1 MNEIRIALRRLR
13 KNLGFTSVAVVTLA
27 LGIGAS
33 TIVFSIVNGVLL
45 QPLDYPESHRIVNV
59 WEGDHKDGWSY
70 GYHDQTSPANYFD
83 WRRESTSFEALGLIA
98 NHSGLLTRS
107 FIFTGGDEAHRLSG
121 RFVSSNFFDV
131 FGLNPIMGRTFFP
144 DEEKRGAPRV
154 VVISHRLWSQLFNQ
168 DQDIIGQTIN
178 LENNGRHTYEV
189 IGVMPEG
196 FRYPFNSDVWVS
208 MAHMPGSEHRRGG
221 DVMSVIGR
229 MHKDVSIE
237 EAQAEMNIIQWQI
250 HESYKGM
257 ELLGMDRVIG
267 PHIALEPMLDSVVKG
282 VKSSLFIF
290 TGAVALLLLIS
301 VANVANLLLSRALT
315 RQREMSLRAAI
326 GAQRHH
332 LIRQLLTESVLL
344 AFIGGIGGILLSWWG
359 TNLIVQFNAGAIPR
373 SSDVGVDLRVLGFT
387 MFLSV
392 FTGILFGFAPA
403 WQSSRPNLNDAL
415 RQGAN
420 RLTGDKFNTFIRN
433 GFSVAQI
440 AMALILLIGA
450 VLLIQSFNEMQSID
464 PGIDS
469 EKLLTVEVT
478 MNGAAYQNRGQ
489 RITFLDRLIDE
500 MKATPGVE
508 NVSAVSVLPSRKG
521 WPYPY
526 TRADKPR
533 PRPNE
538 QPRAG
543 LRSVMPGYHE
553 TYGLDILRG
562 RGFKKSDN
570 WTSER
575 VMMVNKTFADTAF
588 KDEEVLGKYL
598 QYYGMNWRIIGV
610 FDDHKNNGLTRDT
623 DVEVNMP
630 YTQWPGTDAISVH
643 LTVRSKSDPLL
654 LAPVVT
660 EKVRKL
666 NPDQPLSRFVVMQQ
680 YLDQSIAIDRFRS
693 MLITM
698 FAVSALILASVGIYG
713 VMSYSV
719 EQRTNEMGIRLALGA
734 RRMDLLRMI
743 LVQGLKHTVIGVVL
757 GLIGSYAL
765 TRVLASRLY
774 NISATD
780 IGTFLMVSGILI
792 LVGVLA
798 CLVPA
803 IRAMRVSPLESLRY
817 E

>member
-1 MNEIRIALRRLR
+1 MNEWGIAWRRLR
-13 KNLGFTSVAVVTLA
+13 KNAGFTSVAVITLA

-33 TIVFSIVNGVLL
+33 TTVFSIVNGVLL

-59 WEGDHKDGWSY
+59 WEGDHKDGWTY

-83 WRRESTSFEALGLIA
+83 WRSQNTTFETLGLFA
-98 NHSGLLTRS
+98 NHGGLITRS
-107 FIFTGGDEAHRLSG
+107 FIYTGGDEAHRLSG
-121 RFVSSNFFDV
+121 RFVSNNFFDV
-131 FGLNPIMGRTFFP
+131 FGLKPIMGRTFLP
-144 DEEKRGAPRV
+144 SEEKRGAQRV
-154 VVISHRLWSQLFNQ
+154 VVISHRLWSQIFNQ
-168 DQDIIGQTIN
+168 DNDIIGQTIN
-178 LENNGRHTYEV
+178 LENNGRHTYEI

-196 FRYPFNSDVWVS
+196 FRYPFSDLWVS
-208 MAHMPGSEHRRGG
+208 IAHMPESEHRRGG

-229 MHKDVSIE
+229 LKKDTSIQ
-237 EAQAEMNIIQWQI
+237 EAQAEMNVIQWQI
-250 HESYKGM
+250 FDAYKGM
-257 ELLGMDRVIG
+257 ELLGADRVIG
-267 PHIALEPMLDSVVKG
+267 PNIALEPMLDSVVKG
-282 VKSSLFIF
+282 FKSSLFIF
-290 TGAVALLLLIS
+290 TGAVGLLLLIS

-315 RQREMSLRAAI
+315 RQREMSLRAAV

-344 AFIGGIGGILLSWWG
+344 ALIGGIAGVLLSWWG
-359 TNLIVQFNAGAIPR
+359 TNLIIQFNAGAIPR
-373 SSDVGVDLRVLGFT
+373 ASDIGVDWRVLAFT
-387 MFLSV
+387 MLISV
-392 FTGILFGFAPA
+392 LTGILFGFAPA
-403 WQSSRPNLNDAL
+403 WQASRPNLNDAL

-420 RLTGDKFNTFIRN
+420 RLTGDKFNSFIRN
-433 GFSVAQI
+433 AFSVTQI
-440 AMALILLIGA
+440 ALALVLLIGA
-450 VLLIQSFNEMQSID
+450 VLLIQSFNRMQSID
-464 PGIDS
+464 PGIDA

-478 MNGAAYQNRGQ
+478 MNGAAYQDRGQ
-489 RITFLDRLIDE
+489 RITFLERLIDE

-533 PRPNE
+533 PLPNE

-543 LRSVMPGYHE
+543 LRSVMPDHHE
-553 TYGLDILRG
+553 TYGIGILRG

-575 VMMVNKTFADTAF
+575 VMMVNKAFADSAF
-588 KDEEVLGKYL
+588 KDEEVIGKYL
-598 QYYGMNWRIIGV
+598 QYYGKNWRIIGV
-610 FDDHKNNGLTRDT
+610 FDNHKNNGLTREP

-630 YTQWPGTDAISVH
+630 YAQWPGTDAISVH
-643 LTVRSKSDPLL
+643 LTVRAESDPLI

-680 YLDQSIAIDRFRS
+680 YLDASIAIDRFRS

-743 LVQGLKHTVIGVVL
+743 LLHGLKHTVLGVFV
-757 GLIGSYAL
+757 GLVGSYAL
-765 TRVLASRLY
+765 TRVLANRLY
-774 NISATD
+774 NITATD
-780 IGTFLMVSGILI
+780 PKTFLLVSVILI
-792 LVGVLA
+792 FVGMLA

-803 IRAMRVSPLESLRY
+803 IRATRVSPLESLRY

>member
-1 MNEIRIALRRLR
+1 MNEIRIAWRRLC
-13 KNLGFTSVAVVTLA
+13 KNVGFTTVAVVTLA

-33 TIVFSIVNGVLL
+33 TTVFSIVNGVLL
-45 QPLDYPESHRIVNV
+45 QPLDYPDSHRIVNV
-59 WEGDHKDGWSY
+59 WEGDHKDGWTY

-83 WRRESTSFEALGLIA
+83 WRREAKSFEALGLIA
-98 NHSGLLTRS
+98 NHSGLITRS
-107 FIFTGGDEAHRLSG
+107 FVYTGGDEAHRLSG
-121 RFVSSNFFDV
+121 RFVSNNFFDV
-131 FGLNPIMGRTFFP
+131 FGLKPIMGRTFLP
-144 DEEKRGAPRV
+144 QEEKRGAQRL

-168 DQDIIGQTIN
+168 DSEIIGRTIN
-178 LENNGRHTYEV
+178 LENNGRHTYEI

-196 FRYPFNSDVWVS
+196 FRYPWSDLWVS
-208 MAHMPGSEHRRGG
+208 MAHMPESELRRGG

-229 MHKDVSIE
+229 IHKDIPLE
-237 EAQAEMNIIQWQI
+237 QAQAEMNVIQWQI
-250 HESYKGM
+250 YETYKSM
-257 ELLGMDRVIG
+257 EILGADRVIG
-267 PHIALEPMLDSVVKG
+267 PHIALEPMLNSVVKG
-282 VKSSLFIF
+282 VKSSLYIF

-301 VANVANLLLSRALT
+301 VANVANLLLSRALS
-315 RQREMSLRAAI
+315 RQREMSLRAAV

-332 LIRQLLTESVLL
+332 LIKQLLIESVLL
-344 AFIGGIGGILLSWWG
+344 AFIGGVAGVMLSWWG
-359 TNLIVQFNAGAIPR
+359 TNLIIQFNAGAIPR
-373 SSDVGVDLRVLGFT
+373 ASDVGVDWRVLIFT
-387 MFLSV
+387 IFISV

-415 RQGAN
+415 RQGSN
-420 RLTGDKFNTFIRN
+420 RLTGDKFNALIRN
-433 GFSVAQI
+433 TFSVTQI
-440 AMALILLIGA
+440 ALALILLIGA
-450 VLLIQSFNEMQSID
+450 VLLIQSFNQMQSID
-464 PGIDS
+464 PGMDA

-489 RITFLDRLIDE
+489 RITFLERLIDE

-533 PRPNE
+533 PLPNE

-543 LRSVMPGYHE
+543 LRSVMPGHHE
-553 TYGLDILRG
+553 TYGIDILRG

-575 VMMVNKTFADTAF
+575 VMMVNKKFAETAF

-610 FDDHKNNGLTRDT
+610 FDNHKNNGLTRDT

-630 YTQWPGTDAISVH
+630 YAQWPGTDAVSVH
-643 LTVRSKSDPLL
+643 LSIRAKSDPLV
-654 LAPVVT
+654 LAPIVT

-666 NPDQPLSRFVVMQQ
+666 NPDQPLSQFIVMQQ
-680 YLDQSIAIDRFRS
+680 YLDASIAIDRFRS

-743 LVQGLKHTVIGVVL
+743 LLQGLKHTLLGVIV
-757 GLIGSYAL
+757 GLVGSYAL

-774 NISATD
+774 NITATD
-780 IGTFLMVSGILI
+780 FQTFIMVSIVLI
-792 LVGVLA
+792 FVGTLA

-803 IRAMRVSPLESLRY
+803 IRATRVSPLESLRY